1 MGCQNYILTIPS
13 NHQAP
18 LVGLTVSRPNPS
30 RATLHNHHLYFH
42 TMAVMP
48 HSFLQNRIVAHSLP
62 GTARP
67 DLSAV
72 GRTSTQLHDCL
83 VSTDLSFSLHSSVK
97 RGVPSCRKLTLY
109 LYSGG
114 PSPSRP
120 HPINLPT
127 SPRFPNVF
135 NLFLFSLLPSKHA
148 QLSHPS
154 QVNTKPTLT
163 PCSLVT
169 YPALSPTSKLNF
181 LKPFALPVSTS
192 ALCVHHFMKLISSLS
207 EKH

>member
-1 MGCQNYILTIPS
+1 MGCQNYVLTLPS

-30 RATLHNHHLYFH
+30 RATLLQPPSLL
-42 TMAVMP
+42 P
-48 HSFLQNRIVAHSLP
+48 HYGCYALP
-62 GTARP
+62 ALISVPWGEPPLSSMTA
-67 DLSAV
+67 LCLL
-72 GRTSTQLHDCL
+72 TS
-83 VSTDLSFSLHSSVK
+83 SSPSISVW
-97 RGVPSCRKLTLY
+97 RGVPSYRKLTLY
-109 LYSGG
+109 LCSGR
-114 PSPSRP
+114 PRPSRP

-154 QVNTKPTLT
+154 QANTKPTFT
-163 PCSLVT
+163 PYSLVT